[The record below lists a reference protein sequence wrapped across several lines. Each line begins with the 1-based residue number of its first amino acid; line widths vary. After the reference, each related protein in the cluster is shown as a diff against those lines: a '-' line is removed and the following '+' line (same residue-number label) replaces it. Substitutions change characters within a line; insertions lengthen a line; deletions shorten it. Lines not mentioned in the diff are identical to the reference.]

1 MIKIGE
7 GGFGCVHRPSLKCKD
22 KPKMNYKNKTSKIL
36 LKSEALK
43 ELNEYKELQKIDKS
57 GEFYLGVPEK
67 CAPDGSLASNNDAF
81 KMCEMSNIYLMNET
95 DLFIMQ
101 DGGQNMS
108 QYIFEMRHWDLSKP
122 NLKKCELFLLETLR
136 LFRGVLTFN
145 ENGLVHFDLKPQNI
159 VYNEETNRLNF
170 IDFGLMRKKE
180 KLLKTSKNSSFSK
193 RFWFN
198 YPWEIEYLNRSKFLK
213 LKNKMNEH
221 KAILEYTNKITL
233 MTKEGT
239 HEYKHVNT
247 FMKYILETKQ
257 KKYNDLLNLYKHF
270 YTNDLKDQNF
280 TYDIFSKKL
289 VDTIDS
295 YGLGF
300 TLLYWLRISAR
311 FFLLLGDKYKTMI
324 NDLEICFT
332 QMIHPWQSVRSEIGE
347 AIFDFEEILK
357 DSGIL
362 EKHNKQIVNHVLVS
376 ENTSV
381 YKKDI
386 KVEVDVPKNFK
397 IDDKLVN
404 LEPNDCPDGKERNP
418 KTNRCVNICKEHYYR
433 NPDFKCVSSKKEE
446 ENRIK
451 QEQFIAKR
459 IEQQQRFL
467 EFRIKREQKAE
478 EIRIKREQKAEQ
490 AHIKREQKAE
500 QAHIKREQ
508 KALETRKK
516 RENKANKTRRA
527 KTNSL

>member
-7 GGFGCVHRPSLKCKD
+7 GGFGCVHRPSLKCKN

-36 LKSEALK
+36 LKSEAKK

-57 GEFYLGVPEK
+57 GEFYLGVPKK
-67 CAPDGSLASNNDAF
+67 CAPDGSLGSNNDAF
-81 KMCEMSNIYLMNET
+81 KMCEMSNKYLMNET

-101 DGGQNMS
+101 DGGQNIA
-108 QYIFEMRHWDLSKP
+108 QYVNQMKGWNLSKSS
-122 NLKKCELFLLETLR
+122 LKKCELFLLETLR
-136 LFRGVLTFN
+136 LFRGILTFN

-221 KAILEYTNKITL
+221 KAILEYTNKIKL
-233 MTKEGT
+233 MTTEGT

-247 FMKYILETKQ
+247 FMKYILEKKQ

-270 YTNDLKDQNF
+270 YTNDLKDPNF

-289 VDTIDS
+289 VDTLDS

-300 TLLYWLRISAR
+300 TLLYWLHTATR
-311 FFLLLGDKYKTMI
+311 FLLIHDNIKYKIMI
-324 NDLEICFT
+324 HDLEIFFT
-332 QMIHPWQSVRSEIGE
+332 RMIHPWQGIRSEIGE

-376 ENTSV
+376 ENTSMS
-381 YKKDI
+381 KKEI
-386 KVEVDVPKNFK
+386 KVEVDVPKILK
-397 IDDKLVN
+397 
-404 LEPNDCPDGKERNP
+404 
-418 KTNRCVNICKEHYYR
+418 
-433 NPDFKCVSSKKEE
+433 
-446 ENRIK
+446 
-451 QEQFIAKR
+451 
-459 IEQQQRFL
+459 
-467 EFRIKREQKAE
+467 
-478 EIRIKREQKAEQ
+478 
-490 AHIKREQKAE
+490 
-500 QAHIKREQ
+500 
-508 KALETRKK
+508 
-516 RENKANKTRRA
+516 
-527 KTNSL
+527 